1 MAIPKFTPTDPTD
14 VPRVYGSPDFV
25 PEPWKLDRK
34 SEIVGRQPKGDGLG
48 NPGPDQ
54 GYVLLLAARV
64 RDRIRVQSGESID
77 DVIAGSITIALRRA
91 AQFGR
96 APVMTDILIA
106 LTIWG
111 WLLDNPPLDIVSIR
125 QKLFAGLGNA
135 EERANLIV
143 YLNAQGSNLPLPAAP
158 AAAAPDA
165 AKPADAAAAAPAQAA
180 KQ

>member
-64 RDRIRVQSGESID
+64 RDRIRVQHGESVD

-91 AQFGR
+91 SQFGR
-96 APVMTDILIA
+96 APVMADILIA

-111 WLLDNPPLDIVSIR
+111 WLLDNPPLDIVSYR
-125 QKLFAGLGNA
+125 QKLFAGLGNMSHHYA
-135 EERANLIV
+135 ESRVIADMVPETTFRISLEKLTASMPMSWRALTGAISTN
-143 YLNAQGSNLPLPAAP
+143 
-158 AAAAPDA
+158 
-165 AKPADAAAAAPAQAA
+165 
-180 KQ
+180 

>member
-1 MAIPKFTPTDPTD
+1 MAIPKFTPTDPID
-14 VPRVYGSPDFV
+14 EPRVYGSPDFV
-25 PEPWKLDRK
+25 PVPWKLDRK

-64 RDRIRVQSGESID
+64 RDRIRVQPGESID

-96 APVMTDILIA
+96 APVMADILIA

-125 QKLFAGLGNA
+125 QKLFAGLGNTVHHYA
-135 EERANLIV
+135 ESRVIADMVPETTFRISLEKLTASMPMSWRALTGAIITN
-143 YLNAQGSNLPLPAAP
+143 
-158 AAAAPDA
+158 
-165 AKPADAAAAAPAQAA
+165 
-180 KQ
+180 

>member
-14 VPRVYGSPDFV
+14 EPRVYESPDFV

-34 SEIVGRQPKGDGLG
+34 SEIVGRQPKGDGFG

-64 RDRIRVQSGESID
+64 RDQIRVQSGESID

-96 APVMTDILIA
+96 APVMADILIA

-125 QKLFAGLGNA
+125 QKLFAGLGNTAHHYA
-135 EERANLIV
+135 ESRVIADMVPETTFRISLEKLTASMPMSWRALTGVISTN
-143 YLNAQGSNLPLPAAP
+143 
-158 AAAAPDA
+158 
-165 AKPADAAAAAPAQAA
+165 
-180 KQ
+180 

>member
-14 VPRVYGSPDFV
+14 EPRVYGSPDFV
-25 PEPWKLDRK
+25 PDPWKSDRK

-64 RDRIRVQSGESID
+64 RDRIRVQPGESID

-91 AQFGR
+91 TQFGR
-96 APVMTDILIA
+96 APVMADIMIA

-111 WLLDNPPLDIVSIR
+111 WLLDNPPLDIVSYR
-125 QKLFAGLGNA
+125 QKLFIGLGNTVHHYA
-135 EERANLIV
+135 ESRVIADMVPETTFRISLEKLTASMPMSWRALTGAISTN
-143 YLNAQGSNLPLPAAP
+143 
-158 AAAAPDA
+158 
-165 AKPADAAAAAPAQAA
+165 
-180 KQ
+180 

>member
-1 MAIPKFTPTDPTD
+1 MAIPKFTPTDPTNG
-14 VPRVYGSPDFV
+14 PRVYGSPDFV
-25 PEPWKLDRK
+25 PDPWQKNRK

-54 GYVLLLAARV
+54 GYVLFLAARV

-96 APVMTDILIA
+96 APVMADILIA

-111 WLLDNPPLDIVSIR
+111 WLLDNPPLDIVSYR
-125 QKLFAGLGNA
+125 QKLFIGLGNTVHHYA
-135 EERANLIV
+135 ESRVIADMVPDTTFRISLEKLTASMPMSWRALTGAISTN
-143 YLNAQGSNLPLPAAP
+143 
-158 AAAAPDA
+158 
-165 AKPADAAAAAPAQAA
+165 
-180 KQ
+180 